1 MSKETLVIRD
11 VMNNV
16 KDIYLSD
23 SSLTTL
29 LDFERVLDS
38 LDLYAYEN
46 WQLGELIQGPLIE
59 KYFVTCKFM
68 WPASKMP
75 DPRGGL
81 RLTQYDCEVNFQ
93 KTGLKYPK
101 QIENNGDYE
110 DGTKTTAITKMELRL
125 LKWKLRRF
133 GLLKLLCLRA

>member
-46 WQLGELIQGPLIE
+46 WQL
-59 KYFVTCKFM
+59 VHVV
-68 WPASKMP
+68 
-75 DPRGGL
+75 
-81 RLTQYDCEVNFQ
+81 DCV
-93 KTGLKYPK
+93 
-101 QIENNGDYE
+101 
-110 DGTKTTAITKMELRL
+110 
-125 LKWKLRRF
+125 
-133 GLLKLLCLRA
+133 